1 MSYCIKSM
9 IEFYITWHL
18 CRTVEYILL
27 NYNVKA
33 ALRCDVY
40 IIMKSDPTVLF
51 PYKYEV

>member
-1 MSYCIKSM
+1 MQNSWIHF
-9 IEFYITWHL
+9 ILNT
-18 CRTVEYILL
+18 LL

-51 PYKYEV
+51 PYKYDG